1 MNSLVLSTI
10 GGLLVLLGASML
22 LPIAIAL
29 YFGNHGEVRPL
40 ACTLVITVAA
50 GGLMKYLFRVKATGQ
65 LHLEGDLSIRGGFI
79 AVVAGWVLCALFGA
93 LPYLLTA
100 SVGNFTDAYFESMSG
115 FTTTGATVIQHPEA
129 LPPGLACWRSFTQ
142 WLGGLG
148 IVVFFIAFLPTAGM
162 AAYRLFEAEVPG
174 PVSERLQPRIAET
187 ARVLLQIYVI
197 LTALEFALLYLGG
210 MPAFDSL
217 CHTFSTIS
225 TGGFSTKSSSIA
237 AYQSHYIE
245 IVITVFMFLGACNF
259 VLYYHL
265 GRGNFRAIFSN
276 PELQFFV
283 GLLLLT
289 ILLISFS
296 LSSQETSFFHALRRA
311 SFQVVSITTT
321 TGFTTGDF
329 DTWPDFCR
337 FLLVLLMLAGGC
349 AGSTASGIK
358 SVRLVLLTKSVGREL
373 VRLVTPRVVKHVKL
387 YGESVEEEVISNT
400 FGFFF
405 LYVGLFGLFSLML
418 TASGRDIITAFS
430 AVAACIGNVG
440 PGLGEVGPS
449 LSYDGLGVME
459 KWILI
464 FCMLLGRL
472 EVYSVILVF
481 LYWKR

>member
-22 LPIAIAL
+22 LPLAVAL
-29 YFGNHGEVRPL
+29 YFGNPGEVKPL

-65 LHLEGDLSIRGGFI
+65 LHSEGDLSIRGGFI

-93 LPYLLTA
+93 LPYLLTT
-100 SVGNFTDAYFESMSG
+100 S
-115 FTTTGATVIQHPEA
+115 
-129 LPPGLACWRSFTQ
+129 LRSFTQ

-148 IVVFFIAFLPTAGM
+148 IVVFFIAFLPTAWM

-197 LTALEFALLYLGG
+197 LTALEFAVLYLGG

-265 GRGNFRAIFSN
+265 GRGNLRAIFNN

-296 LSSQETSFFHALRRA
+296 LSSQETSF
-311 SFQVVSITTT
+311 S
-321 TGFTTGDF
+321 
-329 DTWPDFCR
+329 
-337 FLLVLLMLAGGC
+337 
-349 AGSTASGIK
+349 
-358 SVRLVLLTKSVGREL
+358 
-373 VRLVTPRVVKHVKL
+373 
-387 YGESVEEEVISNT
+387 
-400 FGFFF
+400 
-405 LYVGLFGLFSLML
+405 
-418 TASGRDIITAFS
+418 
-430 AVAACIGNVG
+430 
-440 PGLGEVGPS
+440 
-449 LSYDGLGVME
+449 
-459 KWILI
+459 
-464 FCMLLGRL
+464 
-472 EVYSVILVF
+472 
-481 LYWKR
+481 

>member
-1 MNSLVLSTI
+1 
-10 GGLLVLLGASML
+10 ML
-22 LPIAIAL
+22 LPLAVAL
-29 YFGNHGEVRPL
+29 YFGNPGEVKPL
-40 ACTLVITVAA
+40 ACTLLITVAV
-50 GGLMKYLFRVKATGQ
+50 GGLMRYLSSVKARGQ
-65 LHLEGDLSIRGGFI
+65 SPSEGDLSIRGGFI
-79 AVVAGWVLCALFGA
+79 AVVAGWVICALFGA
-93 LPYLLTA
+93 LPYLLTT

-148 IVVFFIAFLPTAGM
+148 IVVFFIAFLPTTGM

-265 GRGNFRAIFSN
+265 GRGNLRAIFSN
-276 PELQFFV
+276 PELRFFV

-329 DTWPDFCR
+329 DSWPDFCR
-337 FLLVLLMLAGGC
+337 FLLVLIRTMNSLITLPVVVFLV
-349 AGSTASGIK
+349 STSLQLIGAH
-358 SVRLVLLTKSVGREL
+358 VRLCSLVL
-373 VRLVTPRVVKHVKL
+373 
-387 YGESVEEEVISNT
+387 
-400 FGFFF
+400 
-405 LYVGLFGLFSLML
+405 
-418 TASGRDIITAFS
+418 
-430 AVAACIGNVG
+430 
-440 PGLGEVGPS
+440 
-449 LSYDGLGVME
+449 
-459 KWILI
+459 
-464 FCMLLGRL
+464 
-472 EVYSVILVF
+472 
-481 LYWKR
+481 